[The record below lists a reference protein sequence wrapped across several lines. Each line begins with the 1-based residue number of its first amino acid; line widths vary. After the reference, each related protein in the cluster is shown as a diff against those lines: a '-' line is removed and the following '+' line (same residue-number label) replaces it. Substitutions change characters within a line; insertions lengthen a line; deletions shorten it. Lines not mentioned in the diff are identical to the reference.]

1 MATVAETIQSGVED
15 NFRREVGPGAKPW
28 ADLAEETK
36 EERAREGKWPG
47 PILQRSGQLVAA
59 IQPFSS
65 PSEAGVSVQKT
76 YAAIHQYGGTGD
88 IPPGPAG
95 IPPRPY
101 LYLVYLRVGG
111 VIHKEYVGQ
120 FDEDGLSPRERS
132 HPVFGRRR
140 AVEPRSISAW
150 AEVIRETA
158 GEVPTAGG
166 LSPRGRKSS
175 LRLFFARSIQIRFE
189 RWRPLVHKRLT
200 CQHHTP
206 DRKLQPGA
214 TCRLERP
221 DRRATS

>member
-36 EERAREGKWPG
+36 EERVREGKWPG

-88 IPPGPAG
+88 MPPGPAG

-101 LYLVYLRVGG
+101 LYLNSETQQE
-111 VIHKEYVGQ
+111 IEDDIADYVEEG
-120 FDEDGLSPRERS
+120 
-132 HPVFGRRR
+132 
-140 AVEPRSISAW
+140 
-150 AEVIRETA
+150 T
-158 GEVPTAGG
+158 
-166 LSPRGRKSS
+166 
-175 LRLFFARSIQIRFE
+175 
-189 RWRPLVHKRLT
+189 
-200 CQHHTP
+200 
-206 DRKLQPGA
+206 
-214 TCRLERP
+214 
-221 DRRATS
+221 

>member
-101 LYLVYLRVGG
+101 LYLVYLRVSG
-111 VIHKEYVGQ
+111 VIPSLVG
-120 FDEDGLSPRERS
+120 G
-132 HPVFGRRR
+132 
-140 AVEPRSISAW
+140 EPSNH
-150 AEVIRETA
+150 
-158 GEVPTAGG
+158 G
-166 LSPRGRKSS
+166 LSPRGWSHPATFCRKKHPNSVRALETTCAQAAYLS
-175 LRLFFARSIQIRFE
+175 TSHPRSKIAT
-189 RWRPLVHKRLT
+189 WRDVP
-200 CQHHTP
+200 
-206 DRKLQPGA
+206 A
-214 TCRLERP
+214 
-221 DRRATS
+221 